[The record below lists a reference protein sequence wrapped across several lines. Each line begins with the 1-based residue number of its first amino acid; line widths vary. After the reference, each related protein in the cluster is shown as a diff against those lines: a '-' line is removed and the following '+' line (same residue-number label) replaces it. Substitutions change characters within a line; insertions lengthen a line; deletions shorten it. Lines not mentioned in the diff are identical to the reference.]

1 MAQYATP
8 DADIVDGTW
17 VDEGAGTTNIYDG
30 IVPGT
35 PGTIGAGD
43 DSTYIVSV
51 SNPSAAACGFSLSN
65 IEDPVSQTGHIMR
78 WRRYKSAAGGGQI
91 DLTVDLR
98 KAYVSEGTPGTSI
111 TSQSDTDLSETVAT
125 ATPYTLNSGEA
136 DSITDYTDLQIRFV
150 ANQST

>member
-1 MAQYATP
+1 MAQYAVT

-17 VDEGAGTTNIYDG
+17 LDEAASGTNLFNGLI
-30 IVPGT
+30 PGT
-35 PGTIGAGD
+35 PGSIGAGD

-51 SNPSAAACGFSLSN
+51 SNPSAAACGFNLSN

-91 DLTVDLR
+91 DLTVNLR
-98 KAYVSEGTPGTSI
+98 MNYTTEGPDGTSI

-136 DSITDYTDLQIRFV
+136 DAITDYTDLQIRFV

>member
-8 DADIVDGTW
+8 DADLVDGAW
-17 VDEGAGTTNIYDG
+17 LDEGAAAVDLYNGL
-30 IVPGT
+30 PPLT
-35 PGTIGAGD
+35 PGTLEAAD
-43 DSTYIVSV
+43 DATYIVSE
-51 SNPSAAACGFSLSN
+51 SNPSASACGFGLSN

-98 KAYVSEGTPGTSI
+98 KAYVNEGTPGTSI
-111 TSQSDTDLSETVAT
+111 TSQSDNDLSETVAN

-136 DSITDYTDLQIRFV
+136 DAITDYTDLQIRFV
-150 ANQST
+150 ADQST